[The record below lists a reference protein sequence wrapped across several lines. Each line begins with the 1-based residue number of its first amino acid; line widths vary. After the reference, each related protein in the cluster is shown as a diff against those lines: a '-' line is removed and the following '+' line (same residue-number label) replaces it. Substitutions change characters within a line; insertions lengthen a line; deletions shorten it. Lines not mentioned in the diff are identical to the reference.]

1 MLSHVQSLCRR
12 LGNGNGTVREWP
24 LREGASWR
32 RDDRRSKLELM
43 TRTIE
48 DLIPDYLRG
57 LPVYVPGKPIEE
69 VERELKVHAVKL
81 ASNENPLGPSP
92 KAIAAAHA
100 VLGDANRYPDG
111 GTHLLR
117 KALAERHGV
126 SPEEVFIGL
135 GSSEIIDLASRV
147 LLRAGL
153 QGLTSEGTYAPFSVA
168 IRASGAELVLVPQ
181 REFAFDLK
189 AMSRAITP
197 KTGVIYLANP
207 NNPTGSAFTSKEFEE
222 FLARVP
228 DGVLVVLD
236 EAYIDYAMSMGLRDA
251 VEAYRKR
258 KNLLILRT
266 FSKVY
271 GLAGLRIGYAIGRP
285 ELLSAMNKLRTP
297 FNTSGVAQAAALAAL
312 DDNEHVTRCIQSN
325 AAERKR
331 LSEGL
336 TKLGFRP
343 VASEANFVFM
353 VVGPEATALSD
364 GLLQM
369 GVIVR
374 PLGWMGFPEAMRISV
389 GTAEENDKCLSAMTQ
404 VISRRAGKSELAAR

>member
-1 MLSHVQSLCRR
+1 
-12 LGNGNGTVREWP
+12 
-24 LREGASWR
+24 
-32 RDDRRSKLELM
+32 M

-48 DLIPDYLRG
+48 ELIPDYLRG

-69 VERELKVHAVKL
+69 VERELKIHAVKL

-92 KAIAAAHA
+92 KGIAAAKA
-100 VLGDANRYPDG
+100 VLADANRYPDG
-111 GTHLLR
+111 GTHRLR
-117 KALAERHGV
+117 EKLAERIGIA
-126 SPEEVFIGL
+126 PEEIFVGL

-181 REFAFDLK
+181 RHYAYDLG
-189 AMSRAITP
+189 AMAEALTP
-197 KTGVIYLANP
+197 KTGLIYLANP
-207 NNPTGSAFTSKEFEE
+207 NNPTGSAFTARELGD
-222 FLARVP
+222 FLEKVP

-236 EAYIDYAMSMGLRDA
+236 EAYIHYAVSMGLRDSM
-251 VEAYRKR
+251 EAYRKR

-271 GLAGLRIGYAIGRP
+271 GLAGLRIGYAIGKV
-285 ELLSAMNKLRTP
+285 ELLTAMNKLRTP

-312 DDNEHVTRCIQSN
+312 DDKEHVERCIAAN

-331 LSEGL
+331 LSDGL
-336 TKLGFRP
+336 TKLGLRP
-343 VASEANFVFM
+343 VVSEANFVF
-353 VVGPEATALSD
+353 VPVGPDAKEVSD
-364 GLLQM
+364 ELLHL

-374 PLGWMGFPEAMRISV
+374 PLGWMRLPEAIRISV
-389 GTAEENDKCLSAMTQ
+389 GVTEENDKCLAALGQ
-404 VISRRAGKSELAAR
+404 VLAKRAGTSELAAR

>member
-1 MLSHVQSLCRR
+1 
-12 LGNGNGTVREWP
+12 
-24 LREGASWR
+24 
-32 RDDRRSKLELM
+32 M

-48 DLIPDYLRG
+48 ELIPDYLRG

-69 VERELKVHAVKL
+69 VERELKIQAVKL

-92 KAIAAAHA
+92 KALVAARAA
-100 VLGDANRYPDG
+100 LGDSNRYPDG
-111 GTHLLR
+111 GTHAL
-117 KALAERHGV
+117 KQTLAERRGV
-126 SPEEVFIGL
+126 SPEEIFIGL

-181 REFAFDLK
+181 RHYAFDLD
-189 AMSRAITP
+189 AMAGAITP

-207 NNPTGSAFTSKEFEE
+207 NNPTGSAFTAGEFGD
-222 FLARVP
+222 FLERVP

-236 EAYIDYAMSMGLRDA
+236 EAYIHYAVSVGLRDS
-251 VEAYRKR
+251 EQMYGKR

-271 GLAGLRIGYAIGRP
+271 GLAGLRIGYAIGKV
-285 ELLSAMNKLRTP
+285 ELLTAMNKLRTP

-312 DDNEHVTRCIQSN
+312 DDKEHVERCIAEN
-325 AAERKR
+325 AIERKR
-331 LSEGL
+331 LSDGL
-336 TKLGFRP
+336 TKLGLRP
-343 VASEANFVFM
+343 VVSEANFVF
-353 VVGPEATALSD
+353 VPVGPEAKEISD
-364 GLLQM
+364 ELLHL

-374 PLGWMGFPEAMRISV
+374 PLGWMGLPEAIRISV
-389 GTAEENDKCLSAMTQ
+389 GVTEENEKCLAALAQ
-404 VISRRAGKSELAAR
+404 VLAKRAGKSELATR

>member
-1 MLSHVQSLCRR
+1 
-12 LGNGNGTVREWP
+12 
-24 LREGASWR
+24 
-32 RDDRRSKLELM
+32 M

-69 VERELKVHAVKL
+69 VERELKIHAVKL

-92 KAIAAAHA
+92 KGIAAARA
-100 VLGDANRYPDG
+100 VLVDSNRYPDG
-111 GTHLLR
+111 GTHALR
-117 KALAERHGV
+117 QTLAERRGV
-126 SPEEVFIGL
+126 SPEEIFIGL
-135 GSSEIIDLASRV
+135 GSSEIIDLAARV

-168 IRASGAELVLVPQ
+168 IRASGAELVLAPQ
-181 REFAFDLK
+181 RNFAFDLK
-189 AMSRAITP
+189 AMAKAITP
-197 KTGVIYLANP
+197 KTRVIYLANP
-207 NNPTGSAFTSKEFEE
+207 NNPTGSAFGHEEFDE
-222 FLARVP
+222 FLAAVP

-236 EAYIDYAMSMGLRDA
+236 EAYIHYAVSIGLRDSE
-251 VEAYRKR
+251 EAYRKR

-285 ELLSAMNKLRTP
+285 ELLAAMNKLRTP

-312 DDNEHVTRCIQSN
+312 DDKEHVERCIAAN

-331 LSEGL
+331 LSDGL
-336 TKLGFRP
+336 TKLGLRP
-343 VASEANFVFM
+343 VASEANFVF
-353 VVGPEATALSD
+353 VPVGPDAKEVSNE
-364 GLLQM
+364 LLHL

-374 PLGWMGFPEAMRISV
+374 PLGWMGLPEAIRISV
-389 GTAEENDKCLSAMTQ
+389 GITEENEKCLAALAQ
-404 VISRRAGKSELAAR
+404 VLAKRTGSELAAR

>member
-1 MLSHVQSLCRR
+1 
-12 LGNGNGTVREWP
+12 
-24 LREGASWR
+24 
-32 RDDRRSKLELM
+32 M

-92 KAIAAAHA
+92 MGIAAARA

-111 GTHLLR
+111 GAHALR
-117 KALAERHGV
+117 QKLAERHGV
-126 SPEEVFIGL
+126 SPDEIFIGL
-135 GSSEIIDLASRV
+135 GSSELIDLAARV

-181 REFAFDLK
+181 KNLAFDLK
-189 AMSRAITP
+189 AMAKAVTP
-197 KTGVIYLANP
+197 KTAVIYLANP
-207 NNPTGSAFTSKEFEE
+207 NNPTGSAFGREEFDE
-222 FLARVP
+222 FLAAVP

-236 EAYIDYAMSMGLRDA
+236 EAYIHYAVSMGLRDS
-251 VEAYRKR
+251 VESYRKR
-258 KNLLILRT
+258 RNLLILRT

-285 ELLSAMNKLRTP
+285 QLLAAMNKLKTP

-312 DDNEHVTRCIQSN
+312 DDNEHVTRCIETN
-325 AAERKR
+325 MTERKR

-336 TKLGFRP
+336 AKLGFRP
-343 VASEANFVFM
+343 VPSEANFVFI
-353 VVGPEATALSD
+353 VVGPDANALSD
-364 GLLQM
+364 DLLHM

-374 PLGWMGFPEAMRISV
+374 PLGWMGFAEAMRISV
-389 GTAEENDKCLSAMTQ
+389 GTAEENEKCLSAMAQVLERKGGDALKRAPTQ
-404 VISRRAGKSELAAR
+404 IKNGELAAR

>member
-1 MLSHVQSLCRR
+1 MGWLQDSGRSR
-12 LGNGNGTVREWP
+12 LGE
-24 LREGASWR
+24 
-32 RDDRRSKLELM
+32 M

-48 DLIPDYLRG
+48 ELIPDYLRG

-69 VERELKVHAVKL
+69 VERELKIQAVKL

-92 KAIAAAHA
+92 KGIEAAQAA
-100 VLGDANRYPDG
+100 LGGANRYPDG
-111 GTHLLR
+111 GTHALR
-117 KALAERHGV
+117 QTLAERRGV
-126 SPEEVFIGL
+126 LPEEIFVGL
-135 GSSEIIDLASRV
+135 GSSEIIDLTSRV

-168 IRASGAELVLVPQ
+168 IRASGAELALAPQ
-181 REFAFDLK
+181 RQFAFDLK
-189 AMSRAITP
+189 AMAKAITP

-207 NNPTGSAFTSKEFEE
+207 NNPTGSAFGREEFDE
-222 FLARVP
+222 FLAAVP

-236 EAYIDYAMSMGLRDA
+236 EAYIHYAVSMGLRDS
-251 VEAYRKR
+251 VEAYHKR

-285 ELLSAMNKLRTP
+285 ELLAAMNKLKTP
-297 FNTSGVAQAAALAAL
+297 FNTSGVAQAASLAAL
-312 DDNEHVTRCIQSN
+312 DDKEHVTRCIETN
-325 AAERKR
+325 TTERKR

-336 TKLGFRP
+336 AKLGFRP

-353 VVGPEATALSD
+353 TVGPEATALSD
-364 GLLQM
+364 ELLQM

-374 PLGWMGFPEAMRISV
+374 PLGWMGFPEAIRISV
-389 GTAEENDKCLSAMTQ
+389 GTAAENDNCLSAMAR
-404 VISRRAGKSELAAR
+404 VILKRAGKGELAAR